1 VYFVRVLIDLVHF
14 DASQKRPKIR
24 ELRRSLGTKCPVAAR
39 RMTFSLNAL
48 LEGAATSRREAI
60 VNDFLARSTCGWTLP
75 GISCDDDD
83 DQARLERFLGKFP
96 PLVDALAR
104 RIASAPAG
112 ATEAS
117 APSHPAGLTM
127 VPAASFEDGTVRR
140 TGGPDV
146 IQTHTA
152 SPAPQIVVT
161 RPPALDDGPPH
172 RQRES
177 LPPQRWPKNPKR
189 LSAAREA
196 YLAYYN
202 QSLKTQSD
210 RTSVD
215 IGRLLD
221 AFVEFLNGKHP
232 HLGEDPWVH
241 DLDSS
246 HVSEF
251 LSEQS
256 KRPGK
261 RKDADGN
268 ALPAA
273 PLTMLKKLNGLR
285 HFFDHQ
291 YRTAKSTSE
300 RISDGFEDAAKAWSV
315 QAKREDVHYWPFTD
329 AHIKRIFDPKPFL
342 SNSRDPD
349 YFWCPLLGLYLGVRL
364 GDVVDAKVADIGY
377 IAAIDTWYIEV
388 PVDRAKNDNS
398 VRRLPITRP
407 LIELG
412 FLDYV
417 EHLRKLDAQYLFPNR
432 DWDAA
437 TYQFDPSKNQSHR
450 FGLYLD
456 KLDIKHPMLVFHSFR
471 HTLITVMQDAG
482 VPLAHA
488 MQIAGHEAQ
497 DHAVRTK
504 RITEEQA
511 RSVHLSVY
519 THADLDRLGTEYPL
533 LALRQHLERSMNPPI
548 DVPRLK
554 TAAAIV
560 MEHVKKVAGKFRS
573 GWPPQRE
580 RYTADVTARL
590 DAVTA
595 NPDRGCHPISC
606 FTAPGTR

>member
-1 VYFVRVLIDLVHF
+1 
-14 DASQKRPKIR
+14 
-24 ELRRSLGTKCPVAAR
+24 
-39 RMTFSLNAL
+39 MTFSLNAL
-48 LEGAATSRREAI
+48 LEGATTSRRETI
-60 VNDFLARSTCGWTLP
+60 VNDFLARSTCSWTLP
-75 GISCDDDD
+75 GGISCDDDD
-83 DQARLERFLGKFP
+83 DQNRLERFLVKFP
-96 PLVDALAR
+96 PIVDALAK
-104 RIASAPAG
+104 RIASAPVAANG
-112 ATEAS
+112 ATAPNPLPGPAATEAAS
-117 APSHPAGLTM
+117 CEAGPVQRTDVTQTTQAPSPLQASQIAGPRPHEPE
-127 VPAASFEDGTVRR
+127 V
-140 TGGPDV
+140 GP
-146 IQTHTA
+146 
-152 SPAPQIVVT
+152 S
-161 RPPALDDGPPH
+161 H
-172 RQRES
+172 RQREP
-177 LPPQRWPKNPKR
+177 LPPEHWPKNPKR
-189 LSAAREA
+189 FRAAREA

-202 QSLKTQSD
+202 ESLKTQSN
-210 RTSVD
+210 RTSID

-221 AFVEFLNGKHP
+221 AFVEFLNRKHR

-261 RKDADGN
+261 RKDAEGN
-268 ALPAA
+268 ALSAA
-273 PLTMLKKLNGLR
+273 PLTMLKKLNDLS

-291 YRTAKSTSE
+291 YRTAKCTSE

-329 AHIKRIFDPKPFL
+329 THIKQIFDPKPFL

-349 YFWCPLLGLYLGVRL
+349 YFWCPCLGLYLGVRL
-364 GDVVDAKVADIGY
+364 GDVVDAKTSDIGY
-377 IAAIDTWYIEV
+377 MEAIDTWYIEV

-398 VRRLPITRP
+398 VRCLPITQP

-417 EHLRKLDAQYLFPNR
+417 EHLRKLEAQYLFPNR

-437 TYQFDPSKNQSHR
+437 TYQLDPSKNQSRR
-450 FGLYLD
+450 FGQYLD
-456 KLDIKHPMLVFHSFR
+456 KLDIKHPLLVFHSFR

-519 THADLDRLGTEYPL
+519 THADLERLGTEYPL

-554 TAAAIV
+554 AAAAIV
-560 MEHVKKVAGKFRS
+560 MEHVKKVGGKFRS
-573 GWPPQRE
+573 GWPPQRIEYTKSLLAQLE
-580 RYTADVTARL
+580 R
-590 DAVTA
+590 
-595 NPDRGCHPISC
+595 
-606 FTAPGTR
+606 